1 MTFMYQADQPKPDE
15 RWTKLTPNSRWLFDE
30 VYRLI
35 DESQGLV
42 IPAKMP
48 SVDPE
53 SWKVIALNSAWIA
66 ANVAKHLETE

>member
-1 MTFMYQADQPKPDE
+1 MLTNQTQVQDE
-15 RWTKLTPNSRWLFDE
+15 RWTKLTPNSRWLFDD

-35 DESQGLV
+35 YESQGRV

-48 SVDPE
+48 SVDLE